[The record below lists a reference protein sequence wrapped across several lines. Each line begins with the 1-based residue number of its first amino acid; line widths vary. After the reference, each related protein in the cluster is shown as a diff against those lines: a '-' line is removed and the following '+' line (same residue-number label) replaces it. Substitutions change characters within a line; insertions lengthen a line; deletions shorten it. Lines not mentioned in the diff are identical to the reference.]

1 MDVQVEQMSE
11 KEREEIIR
19 YGIKRGTV
27 IFASTLITILMG
39 WILGIFWQGI
49 TFWMSLSMLRKYAG
63 GYHADTEKRCYV
75 ISFIV
80 VAVSLF
86 CIKLINY
93 SGAWGIVLQTLS
105 LLVILFLAPVENKN
119 HILDKDEKRRYG
131 IKTKMIAIL
140 ICALYAYL
148 YALDKTRFLISIE
161 MACLVVALSLI
172 AGYEKNKRG

>member
-1 MDVQVEQMSE
+1 MDIQVEQMSE

-27 IFASTLITILMG
+27 IFASTLITVLIG
-39 WILGIFWQGI
+39 WILGIIWQGI
-49 TFWMSLSMLRKYAG
+49 IFWMSLSMLRKYAG

-80 VAVSLF
+80 VVVSLF

-93 SGAWGIVLQTLS
+93 SEAWGIALQMLS

-119 HILDKDEKRRYG
+119 HILDKDEKRKYG
-131 IKTKMIAIL
+131 IKTKAMVIF
-140 ICALYAYL
+140 ICALYVYF
-148 YALDKTRFLISIE
+148 YVLDKTGILISME
-161 MACLVVALSLI
+161 MACGVVAFSLI